1 MINFDLFKLAF
12 RNLWRRKGRTIL
24 TVVSVLIGTM
34 SILLMLSLSKG
45 LENSMDQMIE
55 EMGGATLLRVSPSGS
70 AGGGGFMGFS
80 FGETSST
87 TSKQR
92 DKLVDK
98 DVQFIANDQ
107 RVLNAIPG
115 RYVHYASLV
124 PRDNKYSMWT
134 NLIAIDMKNLTQS
147 DLPMKEGQIINKSR
161 IGEVMLGSMNFIYE
175 VGGSGYSSLKEAQTP
190 ATDIRFELLVGSR
203 PEPGSVVISNKPTYG
218 TIQSNV
224 SGVLAGGAPLDSFS
238 SYISFQTEQAL
249 LNINNRIDS
258 PQNEFMDPFTENEK
272 TNTSTQRKDYDVLF
286 VQATDVDSVKE
297 LKTYLTDE
305 LGFQVSGN
313 MDMVE
318 SFQQQTTVIQWVL
331 GGIGSIALLVSAI
344 GITNTMLMSIY
355 ERKKEIGVMKVI
367 GASVG
372 NIRSLFLIESTLIG
386 FLGGLVGLLLSLGI
400 STLINSGIRSAIEAN
415 GGIAEEAAVSIITP
429 GLAIF
434 AVVFA
439 ALIGLIAGY
448 MPARKATKLSAID
461 AIRGD

>member
-1 MINFDLFKLAF
+1 
-12 RNLWRRKGRTIL
+12 
-24 TVVSVLIGTM
+24 
-34 SILLMLSLSKG
+34 
-45 LENSMDQMIE
+45 
-55 EMGGATLLRVSPSGS
+55 
-70 AGGGGFMGFS
+70 
-80 FGETSST
+80 
-87 TSKQR
+87 
-92 DKLVDK
+92 
-98 DVQFIANDQ
+98 
-107 RVLNAIPG
+107 
-115 RYVHYASLV
+115 
-124 PRDNKYSMWT
+124 
-134 NLIAIDMKNLTQS
+134 
-147 DLPMKEGQIINKSR
+147 
-161 IGEVMLGSMNFIYE
+161 MNFIYE

-331 GGIGSIALLVSAI
+331 VHRIYCSACLR
-344 GITNTMLMSIY
+344 NRHHKHYVNEYL
-355 ERKKEIGVMKVI
+355 
-367 GASVG
+367 
-372 NIRSLFLIESTLIG
+372 
-386 FLGGLVGLLLSLGI
+386 
-400 STLINSGIRSAIEAN
+400 
-415 GGIAEEAAVSIITP
+415 
-429 GLAIF
+429 
-434 AVVFA
+434 
-439 ALIGLIAGY
+439 
-448 MPARKATKLSAID
+448 
-461 AIRGD
+461 

>member
-1 MINFDLFKLAF
+1 MLVHLVVRAAVALWDSHLAKPAQ
-12 RNLWRRKGRTIL
+12 RRPNKGT
-24 TVVSVLIGTM
+24 
-34 SILLMLSLSKG
+34 
-45 LENSMDQMIE
+45 
-55 EMGGATLLRVSPSGS
+55 
-70 AGGGGFMGFS
+70 
-80 FGETSST
+80 
-87 TSKQR
+87 
-92 DKLVDK
+92 KLVDK
-98 DVQFIANDQ
+98 DVHHRHDQ

-305 LGFQVSGN
+305 LFVSG
-313 MDMVE
+313 MDRLN
-318 SFQQQTTVIQWVL
+318 FQQQLQL
-331 GGIGSIALLVSAI
+331 SSGYLHGSIALLSPQSASQ
-344 GITNTMLMSIY
+344 TYVNEYL
-355 ERKKEIGVMKVI
+355 
-367 GASVG
+367 
-372 NIRSLFLIESTLIG
+372 
-386 FLGGLVGLLLSLGI
+386 
-400 STLINSGIRSAIEAN
+400 
-415 GGIAEEAAVSIITP
+415 
-429 GLAIF
+429 
-434 AVVFA
+434 
-439 ALIGLIAGY
+439 
-448 MPARKATKLSAID
+448 
-461 AIRGD
+461 